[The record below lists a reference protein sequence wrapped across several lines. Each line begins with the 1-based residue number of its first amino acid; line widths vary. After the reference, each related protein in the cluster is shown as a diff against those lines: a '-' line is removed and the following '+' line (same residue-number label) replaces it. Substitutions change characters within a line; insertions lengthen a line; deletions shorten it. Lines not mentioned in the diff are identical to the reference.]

1 MILSQDACLAL
12 EVEAAATEM
21 HEMHGSKDAA
31 RLLYQRALND
41 AEPLHNA
48 WDENDFFVPYLRRRL
63 EMFDTWSITWSF
75 DYIWLMYC
83 MIVLP
88 FAFASFGSWM
98 FAPWTSLDT
107 IGKWQFVTCELP
119 TWPVPTS
126 TSSIGTQWRPLA
138 DCISGRSF

>member
-12 EVEAAATEM
+12 EVEASATEM

-63 EMFDTWSITWSF
+63 EMFDT
-75 DYIWLMYC
+75 
-83 MIVLP
+83 
-88 FAFASFGSWM
+88 
-98 FAPWTSLDT
+98 
-107 IGKWQFVTCELP
+107 
-119 TWPVPTS
+119 
-126 TSSIGTQWRPLA
+126 
-138 DCISGRSF
+138 